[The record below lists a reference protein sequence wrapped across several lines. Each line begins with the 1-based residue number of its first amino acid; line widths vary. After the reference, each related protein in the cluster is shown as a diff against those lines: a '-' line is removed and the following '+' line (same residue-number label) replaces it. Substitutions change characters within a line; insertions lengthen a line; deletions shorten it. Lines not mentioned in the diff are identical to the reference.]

1 VSAGVSTRTRL
12 ALAVALGLVAAGL
25 ATPTAQAAGDSPS
38 AVAAMRSL
46 DRLAAIRAR
55 TTARL
60 DLARGRLRAVR
71 AQAGIASAQLEVDRS
86 NLAASRAML
95 AQVLV
100 GEYKSGGSE
109 DSAVFVFAADS
120 FGDLINRIDAADRIG
135 IAETNGIHDVTAES
149 SRVADDLNA
158 LTTREQEVAEQVAQL
173 TAARD
178 RIDRTIAARQ
188 ALLASLTR
196 RTRTAVSTED
206 HRRSQLVRQDSGGS
220 SSTGGNVFTG
230 AVTWYGPGF
239 AGHRT
244 ADGEIFDP
252 SKLTAASPWLP
263 FNTILDVTSTV
274 TGRSVEV
281 RVNDRGPY
289 GSGVLDLSAHAA
301 QVIGLE
307 GWQICHIRI
316 VSEP

>member
-1 VSAGVSTRTRL
+1 MSARVSTRMRL
-12 ALAVALGLVAAGL
+12 VLAVALGLLTAGFAA
-25 ATPTAQAAGDSPS
+25 PTAQAADDSP
-38 AVAAMRSL
+38 AAIAAMRSL
-46 DRLAAIRAR
+46 DRLAAIRTS
-55 TTARL
+55 TTVRL
-60 DLARGRLRAVR
+60 DAARGRLKAVR
-71 AQAGIASAQLEVDRS
+71 AQAGNARTQLDVDRA

-100 GEYKSGGSE
+100 GEYKSDDSQ
-109 DSAVFVFAADS
+109 SAVFVFAANS
-120 FGDLINRIDAADRIG
+120 LGDMLDRIDAVDRIG
-135 IAETNGIHDVTAES
+135 IAETDGIAEINADS
-149 SRVADDLNA
+149 SRVSDDLDT
-158 LTTREQEVAEQVAQL
+158 LTTREQQVAEQVAQL
-173 TAARD
+173 TADRV
-178 RIDRTIAARQ
+178 RIDRTIAARS

-196 RTRTAVSTED
+196 NTRTAVRAE
-206 HRRSQLVRQDSGGS
+206 HQRRTQLASRDGGS
-220 SSTGGNVFTG
+220 TGTGGSVFTG

-307 GWQICHIRI
+307 GWQICRIQI